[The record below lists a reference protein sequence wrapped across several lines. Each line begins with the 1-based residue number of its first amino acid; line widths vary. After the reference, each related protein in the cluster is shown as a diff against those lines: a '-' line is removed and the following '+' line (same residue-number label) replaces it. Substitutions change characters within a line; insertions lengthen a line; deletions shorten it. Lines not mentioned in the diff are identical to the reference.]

1 MTLGVRVQPGIPWES
16 TKFYFQGTSRDVE
29 RVRGFL
35 GWLNREVLRPVTL
48 SVHGYAVRMEREA
61 GYGFGLA
68 AVNAG

>member
-1 MTLGVRVQPGIPWES
+1 MGINQILLPGYVPRRRAGAGLPRLAQP
-16 TKFYFQGTSRDVE
+16 
-29 RVRGFL
+29 
-35 GWLNREVLRPVTL
+35 REVLRPVTL